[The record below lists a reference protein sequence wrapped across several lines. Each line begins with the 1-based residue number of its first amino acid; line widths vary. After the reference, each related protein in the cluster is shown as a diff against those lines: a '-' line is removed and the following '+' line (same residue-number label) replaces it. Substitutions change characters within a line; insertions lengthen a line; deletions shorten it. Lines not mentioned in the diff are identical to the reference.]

1 MGMRRRKAMYEDD
14 EKDDGKDQ
22 RNRDDLIEA
31 GRKLRKEMES
41 RESNLGVK
49 ARKQAW
55 KARKGKRA

>member
-1 MGMRRRKAMYEDD
+1 MYEDD
-14 EKDDGKDQ
+14 DEKHDDGKDQ

-31 GRKLRKEMES
+31 GRRLRKEMES

-49 ARKQAW
+49 ARRQAW